1 MSDKISEY
9 KFVISTL
16 IFEYCFYEIA
26 IESLRIRAGAEG
38 IAYHQNVRKI
48 RKICMIALLG
58 PIKHCW
64 LLGVGVIT
72 VHDDDTM
79 LEKHTHSLSLFRLF
93 TTIY

>member
-58 PIKHCW
+58 PIKHVDCYW
-64 LLGVGVIT
+64 ALVYLS
-72 VHDDDTM
+72 
-79 LEKHTHSLSLFRLF
+79 LSLSLFVYVITLQ
-93 TTIY
+93 